1 MRSAVSR
8 ASRWSRS
15 ASLLDHRVAWQPG
28 GRVIERAH
36 RPCTEG
42 EDVCRARRI
51 ETTGAGCWRG
61 GFDHGSRGSAPDGEG
76 GEQPRARSLT
86 ARVALNHRVAWQ
98 PGGRVVERAHRPCT
112 EGEDV
117 CRARRIETT
126 GPSCSRGG
134 FDHGS
139 RSTDRDHGGRLL
151 AWWFRSRLAL
161 DGSRPRGRAVRVVVS
176 ITARAGQLP
185 TVRAGNSPGPGP
197 SPREPHSTTGC
208 ASLLDH
214 RTGPWLPWRR
224 SAPPDQ

>member
-1 MRSAVSR
+1 VRSAVSR

-139 RSTDRDHGGRLL
+139 RGSAPDGEGGEQPRSWSHAARAALNHRGVRQPGGRVVERGGERL
-151 AWWFRSRLAL
+151 ATGRTSVAL
-161 DGSRPRGRAVRVVVS
+161 DGSRPLGPAVGVVVS
-176 ITARAGQLP
+176 ITARA
-185 TVRAGNSPGPGP
+185 R
-197 SPREPHSTTGC
+197 RIETTG
-208 ASLLDH
+208 A
-214 RTGPWLPWRR
+214 
-224 SAPPDQ
+224 